1 MPPYIVY
8 KGTDNSM
15 PCSWLLN
22 GPKGAGYATTK
33 NGWMDAE
40 RFEAYIP
47 WLNDQLTN
55 LEIKKPVIMFLDG
68 YSSHLTY
75 KCVRTAKEMDI
86 ILVKLP
92 PNSTHL
98 LQVLDVSVFKPAKTN
113 WTKIVKSWFRQ
124 TRFQTVS
131 KSVFPTLLNKLF
143 DTLVEKP
150 DYLINGFRATGIW
163 PLNKELVLQKIESRG
178 IYKAAVSYTKHD
190 ESESDSGA
198 VTQLVTSSPAIKEP
212 IKITNSYSSTPRV
225 PKTPLVTKSR
235 QQHDILS
242 PSTRALANAVRRTL
256 TPEQDELTKKG
267 IENNKLKLIK
277 VKKNKASILTEAD
290 ALAEIKSREEEKEK
304 KKKRGPAKKKSRDE
318 EKEKLKG
325 KKKRV
330 PARADDSTDSDEDFS
345 ALLKKKGT
353 ARVGKLQTSAVYT
366 DMSDASS
373 DSDKDSGSTQMQTA
387 DTEADVGQVEIQTN
401 ETIDYYIGTVN
412 VGSYILSKF
421 EGNQGKFY
429 VYVCRIRENKD
440 PLFEVQGLKSMN
452 NEKTLFLQK
461 DNDIS
466 LIGRSDIIKVIP
478 NPTPITVKRKI
489 LYKFASPLE
498 VNEC

>member
-1 MPPYIVY
+1 M
-8 KGTDNSM
+8 
-15 PCSWLLN
+15 
-22 GPKGAGYATTK
+22 
-33 NGWMDAE
+33 
-40 RFEAYIP
+40 
-47 WLNDQLTN
+47 
-55 LEIKKPVIMFLDG
+55 
-68 YSSHLTY
+68 
-75 KCVRTAKEMDI
+75 
-86 ILVKLP
+86 
-92 PNSTHL
+92 
-98 LQVLDVSVFKPAKTN
+98 
-113 WTKIVKSWFRQ
+113 
-124 TRFQTVS
+124 
-131 KSVFPTLLNKLF
+131 
-143 DTLVEKP
+143 
-150 DYLINGFRATGIW
+150 
-163 PLNKELVLQKIESRG
+163 
-178 IYKAAVSYTKHD
+178 
-190 ESESDSGA
+190 
-198 VTQLVTSSPAIKEP
+198 
-212 IKITNSYSSTPRV
+212 
-225 PKTPLVTKSR
+225 
-235 QQHDILS
+235 
-242 PSTRALANAVRRTL
+242 
-256 TPEQDELTKKG
+256 
-267 IENNKLKLIK
+267 
-277 VKKNKASILTEAD
+277 
-290 ALAEIKSREEEKEK
+290 K
-304 KKKRGPAKKKSRDE
+304 KKKRKRKKRGPTKKKSRDE